1 MGTPIQTLHL
11 SAAHFKEVDIIG
23 IFRYCNTYATGMKI
37 IASGVL
43 GDLDCMVTHRFSGL
57 AASRE
62 AFETASKTTDENGN
76 LILKVLIET

>member
-1 MGTPIQTLHL
+1 
-11 SAAHFKEVDIIG
+11 
-23 IFRYCNTYATGMKI
+23 MKI

-62 AFETASKTTDENGN
+62 AFEIASRTIDDNGN
-76 LILKVLIET
+76 LILKVLIEI